1 MKKQKLNAKIKKV
14 EIMNKYKKRHAKV
27 KAWYQP
33 PYQHADTLNY
43 EIVNSYPH
51 LTITTANKLLLLF
64 YNYNISFTWSIPLTD
79 SSPMKKTW
87 GSSFPFVDHEID
99 KRN

>member
-1 MKKQKLNAKIKKV
+1 MLKWKLDTNHHIN
-14 EIMNKYKKRHAKV
+14 MLQNN
-27 KAWYQP
+27 
-33 PYQHADTLNY
+33 TLNY

-87 GSSFPFVDHEID
+87 GSSFPFVNHEID